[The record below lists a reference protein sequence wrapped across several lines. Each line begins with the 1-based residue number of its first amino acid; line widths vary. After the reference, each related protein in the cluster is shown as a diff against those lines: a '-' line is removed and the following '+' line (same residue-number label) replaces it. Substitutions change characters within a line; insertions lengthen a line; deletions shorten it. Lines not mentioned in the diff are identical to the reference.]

1 MVLRGKTRTR
11 FSVQAQYDVNTLS
24 RVLELFT
31 IRGLA
36 CDNLHA
42 ARTSDGLHWIELDC
56 SDIEDAHVS
65 IVMNK
70 IRQII
75 TVQSVRI
82 ETTMLAAIA
91 A

>member
-11 FSVQAQYDVNTLS
+11 FSVQALYDVNTLS

-36 CDNLHA
+36 CDSLHA
-42 ARTSDGLHWIELDC
+42 TRTSDGMHWIELDC
-56 SDIEDAHVS
+56 SDIEDIHAG

-82 ETTMLAAIA
+82 ETTVLAAVA